1 MVNKQNIM
9 SFLDYNYTPFRIK
22 QCIIRLIVIWILS
35 IALCF
40 IGTFSLL
47 LVCLISFFNIAIST
61 VFCILIIKFRKAK
74 ISRFLCDGLTS
85 LYIAIILN
93 MASYRIISLQI
104 NDNWILALIFL
115 VLLFLCICFFIL
127 IVYFNIKSDKY
138 NVKSII
144 KKSLSFPLLGG
155 VCGIVVAKLFLQNIS
170 QNTAVLILSINTL
183 LLSFIVSI
191 GSLALLKAFL
201 IRYIK
206 KADDN

>member
-74 ISRFLCDGLTS
+74 ISRFLCDGLTF

-104 NDNWILALIFL
+104 SDNWILALIFL

-170 QNTAVLILSINTL
+170 QNSAVLIFSINTL